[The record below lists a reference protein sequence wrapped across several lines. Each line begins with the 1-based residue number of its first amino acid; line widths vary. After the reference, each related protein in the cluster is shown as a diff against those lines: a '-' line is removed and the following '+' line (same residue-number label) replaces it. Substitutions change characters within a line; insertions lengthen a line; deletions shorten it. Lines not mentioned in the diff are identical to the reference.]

1 MFACR
6 DSARYAGEPSSFLRE
21 VKAPTMFSKVLV
33 ANRGEIALRI
43 VRGLR
48 DLDIRSVAVYSEVD
62 RLSQHV
68 RYADEAH
75 YIGPADARESYL
87 NMERII
93 DVAKRCG
100 ADAIHPG
107 YGFLAENAEFAEA
120 CEAAGL
126 VFIGPSPESIRLLGD
141 KIEARHIAERAGVP
155 VLPGSGELTSV
166 DEALAFAERIGYP
179 VMIKAAAGGG
189 GRGIRL
195 IERPEDLP
203 GAAARAMQEAAAAF
217 GNPAIYVEKNLKRV
231 RHIEVQ
237 VIGDR
242 YGNIVPL
249 GERECSIQRRHQKII
264 EECPS
269 VAVGPQLR
277 RTLSRAA
284 VRIARAANYH
294 NVGTVEFLL
303 DQDGHHYF
311 LEMNTRLQV
320 EHPVTEIVTG
330 TDLVKDQILVA
341 AGEELPYEEADLLTR
356 GWAIECRIVAEDP
369 FNNFLPSVG
378 RVVFAREP
386 AGPGIRVE
394 SALYDGVEV
403 TPYYDSLLAKVTAWG
418 RNREGARQRMKRA
431 LAEFRVVGVA
441 TNIPYLQQIL
451 DLPDFISGNIDTGF
465 LDRNQ
470 VLAEENYE
478 EQRQIAEIAAL
489 LFVTAGERDNGEQ
502 PFNGQSVPSNGY
514 RGTIG
519 AWRRQQAGTTL
530 LGGGMGRWPRSI

>member
-1 MFACR
+1 
-6 DSARYAGEPSSFLRE
+6 
-21 VKAPTMFSKVLV
+21 MFSKVLV

-48 DLDIRSVAVYSEVD
+48 DLDIRSVAVYSDVD
-62 RLSQHV
+62 RLSPHV

-75 YIGPADARESYL
+75 CIGPADARRSYL
-87 NMERII
+87 NAERII
-93 DVAKRCG
+93 ETALRCG

-120 CEAAGL
+120 CEQAGL
-126 VFIGPSPESIRLLGD
+126 VFIGPSPQSIRLLGD
-141 KIEARHIAERAGVP
+141 KIAARQIAEQAGVP
-155 VLPGSGELTSV
+155 VLPGSPELTSV

-195 IERPEDLP
+195 VETPEALA
-203 GAAARAMQEAAAAF
+203 GAAARAMQEAGAAF
-217 GNPAIYVEKNLKRV
+217 GNPAIYVEKNLKKV

-269 VAVGPQLR
+269 VAVTPQLR

-303 DQDGHHYF
+303 DDDGRHYF

-394 SALYDGVEV
+394 SALYDGIEV

-451 DLPDFISGNIDTGF
+451 DHPDFISGAIDTGF

-470 VLAEENYE
+470 VLAEEQFE
-478 EQRQIAEIAAL
+478 EQRRAAEIAAL
-489 LFVTAGERDNGEQ
+489 LLVTSGARDGGDQ
-502 PFNGQSVPSNGY
+502 PLNGQVSPSNGY
-514 RGTIG
+514 RAAMS
-519 AWRRQQAGTTL
+519 AWRRQAAGITIP
-530 LGGGMGRWPRSI
+530 GGGAGRWPRSF

>member
-1 MFACR
+1 MFA
-6 DSARYAGEPSSFLRE
+6 
-21 VKAPTMFSKVLV
+21 KVLV

-48 DLDIRSVAVYSEVD
+48 DLGIHSVAVYSEVD

-75 YIGPADARESYL
+75 FIGPADARQSYL
-87 NMERII
+87 NVDRII
-93 DVAKRCG
+93 DVAKNCG
-100 ADAIHPG
+100 ADAVHPG
-107 YGFLAENAEFAEA
+107 YGFLAENADFAEA
-120 CEAAGL
+120 CEKAGL
-126 VFIGPSPESIRLLGD
+126 TFIGPSPESIRLLGD
-141 KIEARHIAERAGVP
+141 KIEARKIAMEAGVP
-155 VLPGSGELTSV
+155 VLPGSGEVTSV
-166 DEALAFAERIGYP
+166 DEAMAFADSIGYP
-179 VMIKAAAGGG
+179 VMVKAAAGGG

-195 IERPEDLP
+195 IQSREEFRD
-203 GAAARAMQEAAAAF
+203 AASRAMQEAQAAF
-217 GNPAIYVEKNLKRV
+217 GNPAIYVEKNLQRV

-237 VIGDR
+237 VIGDKF
-242 YGNIVPL
+242 GNVVPV
-249 GERECSIQRRHQKII
+249 GERECSIQRRHQKLI

-269 VAVGPQLR
+269 IAVSTTLR
-277 RTLSRAA
+277 RSLARAS

-303 DQDGHHYF
+303 NEDGSYYF

-320 EHPVTEIVTG
+320 EHPVTELVTG
-330 TDLVKDQILVA
+330 TDLVKDQIIVA

-378 RVVFAREP
+378 RVVLAREP

-418 RNREGARQRMKRA
+418 RNREGARTRMRRA

-451 DLPDFISGNIDTGF
+451 DHPDFIAGDVDTGF

-470 VLAEENYE
+470 VLVEENIE
-478 EQRQIAEIAAL
+478 EQHRLAEIAAL
-489 LFVTAGERDNGEQ
+489 LLVTGGEGEPQNG
-502 PFNGQSVPSNGY
+502 VVSNGFKAPASEWKT
-514 RGTIG
+514 RM
-519 AWRRQQAGTTL
+519 AGY
-530 LGGGMGRWPRSI
+530 GQRGMGRWPKSI

>member
-1 MFACR
+1 
-6 DSARYAGEPSSFLRE
+6 
-21 VKAPTMFSKVLV
+21 MFSKVLV

-48 DLDIRSVAVYSEVD
+48 DLGIRSVAVYSEVD
-62 RLSQHV
+62 RTSQHV

-75 YIGPADARESYL
+75 FIGPADARQSYL
-87 NMERII
+87 NVDRII
-93 DVAKRCG
+93 SVARECG
-100 ADAIHPG
+100 AEAVHPG
-107 YGFLAENAEFAEA
+107 YGFLAENADFAEA
-120 CEAAGL
+120 CAAAGMT
-126 VFIGPSPESIRLLGD
+126 FIGPDAASIRLLGD
-141 KIEARHIAERAGVP
+141 KIAARKIAADAGVP
-155 VLPGSGELTSV
+155 VLPGSGELSSIE
-166 DEALAFAERIGYP
+166 EALAFADRIGYP

-195 IERPEDLP
+195 VQRRDDLHD
-203 GAAARAMQEAAAAF
+203 AAARAMQEAQAAF
-217 GNPAIYVEKNLKRV
+217 GNPAIYVEKNLQRV

-237 VIGDR
+237 VIGDQF
-242 YGNIVPL
+242 GNIVPV
-249 GERECSIQRRHQKII
+249 GERECSIQRRHQKLI

-269 VAVGPQLR
+269 IAVSPQLR
-277 RTLSRAA
+277 RSLTRAA

-303 DQDGHHYF
+303 NEDGSWYF

-341 AGEELPYEEADLLTR
+341 AGEELPYDEADLLTR

-378 RVVFAREP
+378 RVVLAREP

-418 RNREGARQRMKRA
+418 RNREGARTRMKRA
-431 LAEFRVVGVA
+431 LAEFKVVGVA
-441 TNIPYLQQIL
+441 TNIPYLEQIL
-451 DLPDFISGNIDTGF
+451 DQPDFISGNFDTEF
-465 LDRNQ
+465 LDRHE
-470 VLAEENYE
+470 VVVEEHLAQ
-478 EQRQIAEIAAL
+478 QRAFAEIASL
-489 LFVTAGERDNGEQ
+489 LMVTGEADYSETLSTNGAV
-502 PFNGQSVPSNGY
+502 G
-514 RGTIG
+514 
-519 AWRRQQAGTTL
+519 QAGNGRRPGASTWRTQMAGV
-530 LGGGMGRWPRSI
+530 GGNRGMGRWPRSI

>member
-1 MFACR
+1 
-6 DSARYAGEPSSFLRE
+6 
-21 VKAPTMFSKVLV
+21 MFSKVLV

-48 DLDIRSVAVYSEVD
+48 DLDIQSVAVYSEVD

-75 YIGPADARESYL
+75 FIGPATATESYL
-87 NMERII
+87 NGDRII
-93 DVAKRCG
+93 AVARACG
-100 ADAIHPG
+100 AEAIHPG
-107 YGFLAENAEFAEA
+107 YGFLAENADFAEA
-120 CEAAGL
+120 CENGGL
-126 VFIGPSPESIRLLGD
+126 TFIGPSPASIRLLGD
-141 KIEARHIAERAGVP
+141 KIEARRIAERCGVP
-155 VLPGSGELTSV
+155 VLPGSGEVTSIE
-166 DEALAFAERIGYP
+166 EAMAFADKIGYP
-179 VMIKAAAGGG
+179 VMVKAAAGGG

-195 IERPEDLP
+195 ISSPDAFRD
-203 GAAARAMQEAAAAF
+203 AASRAMQEAQAAF
-217 GNPAIYVEKNLKRV
+217 GNPAIYVEKNLQRV

-237 VIGDR
+237 VIADKF
-242 YGNIVPL
+242 GNAVPV

-269 VAVGPQLR
+269 IAVSPQLR
-277 RTLSRAA
+277 RSLTRAA
-284 VRIARAANYH
+284 VRIARAADYH

-303 DQDGHHYF
+303 TEDGSYYF

-341 AGEELPYEEADLLTR
+341 AGEELPYDEADLLTR

-378 RVVFAREP
+378 KVVFAREP

-418 RNREGARQRMKRA
+418 RNREGARTRMKRA

-451 DLPDFISGNIDTGF
+451 DHPDFVTGDVDTGF

-470 VLAEENYE
+470 VFAEEPLS
-478 EQRQIAEIAAL
+478 EQRELAEIAAL
-489 LFVTAGERDNGEQ
+489 LLVSGGEADYSEASG
-502 PFNGQSVPSNGY
+502 NGY
-514 RGTIG
+514 AAANGYHNATNG
-519 AWRRQQAGTTL
+519 VAWRSRMGGLTTNRA
-530 LGGGMGRWPRSI
+530 MGRWPKSI

>member
-1 MFACR
+1 
-6 DSARYAGEPSSFLRE
+6 
-21 VKAPTMFSKVLV
+21 MFSKVLV

-48 DLDIRSVAVYSEVD
+48 DLGIHSVAVFSEVD

-87 NMERII
+87 HMERII
-93 DVAKRCG
+93 DAARRCG
-100 ADAIHPG
+100 ADAVHPG
-107 YGFLAENAEFAEA
+107 YGFLAENADFAEA
-120 CEAAGL
+120 CESAGL
-126 VFIGPSPESIRLLGD
+126 TFIGPSPESIRLLGD
-141 KIEARHIAERAGVP
+141 KIQARKIAMEAGVP
-155 VLPGSGELTSV
+155 VLPGSGEVTSV
-166 DEALAFAERIGYP
+166 EEAMVFANSIGYP
-179 VMIKAAAGGG
+179 VMVKAAAGGG

-195 IERPEDLP
+195 IQSEEEFA
-203 GAAARAMQEAAAAF
+203 GAAARAMQEAQAAF
-217 GNPAIYVEKNLKRV
+217 GNPAIYVEKNLQRV

-242 YGNIVPL
+242 FGNVVPV
-249 GERECSIQRRHQKII
+249 GERECSIQRRHQKLI

-269 VAVGPQLR
+269 IAVSVALR
-277 RTLSRAA
+277 RSLSRAA

-303 DQDGHHYF
+303 NEDGSYYF

-320 EHPVTEIVTG
+320 EHPVTELVTG
-330 TDLVKDQILVA
+330 TDLVKDQIIVA
-341 AGEELPYEEADLLTR
+341 AGEELPYDEADLLTR

-378 RVVFAREP
+378 QVVLAREP

-418 RNREGARQRMKRA
+418 RNREGARTRMKRA

-451 DLPDFISGNIDTGF
+451 DHPDFIAGDVDTGF

-470 VLAEENYE
+470 VLAEEDFE
-478 EQRQIAEIAAL
+478 EHQRRAEIAAL
-489 LFVTAGERDNGEQ
+489 LMVTGGDGEHSDSNNGIGPVAVPRANGSAWKSQMAG
-502 PFNGQSVPSNGY
+502 
-514 RGTIG
+514 
-519 AWRRQQAGTTL
+519 
-530 LGGGMGRWPRSI
+530 LGSRGMGRWPRSM

>member
-1 MFACR
+1 
-6 DSARYAGEPSSFLRE
+6 
-21 VKAPTMFSKVLV
+21 MFSKVLV

-48 DLDIRSVAVYSEVD
+48 DLDIHSVAVYSEVD

-75 YIGPADARESYL
+75 FIGPADARESYL

-93 DVAKRCG
+93 DAARRCG
-100 ADAIHPG
+100 ADAVHPG
-107 YGFLAENAEFAEA
+107 YGFLAENADFAEA

-126 VFIGPSPESIRLLGD
+126 TFIGPSPESIRLLGD
-141 KIEARHIAERAGVP
+141 KIQARKIAMDAGVP
-155 VLPGSGELTSV
+155 VLPGSSEVTSV
-166 DEALAFAERIGYP
+166 EEAMVFAASIGYP
-179 VMIKAAAGGG
+179 VMVKAVAGGG

-195 IERPEDLP
+195 IESESEFA
-203 GAAARAMQEAAAAF
+203 GAAARAMQEAQAAF
-217 GNPAIYVEKNLKRV
+217 GNPAIYVEKNLRSV

-242 YGNIVPL
+242 FGNIVPV
-249 GERECSIQRRHQKII
+249 GERECSIQRRHQKLI

-269 VAVGPQLR
+269 IALSTTLR
-277 RTLSRAA
+277 RSLTRAA

-303 DQDGHHYF
+303 NEDGSYYF

-341 AGEELPYEEADLLTR
+341 AGEELAYEEADLLTR

-378 RVVFAREP
+378 TVVLAREP

-418 RNREGARQRMKRA
+418 RNREGARTRMKRA

-451 DLPDFISGNIDTGF
+451 NHPDFIAGNVDTGF

-470 VLAEENYE
+470 VLVEENL
-478 EQRQIAEIAAL
+478 EQQQRMAEIASL
-489 LFVTAGERDNGEQ
+489 MLVTGGENELPEPLNGSVATNGHRASGSEWRAQMAGLG
-502 PFNGQSVPSNGY
+502 
-514 RGTIG
+514 
-519 AWRRQQAGTTL
+519 RR
-530 LGGGMGRWPRSI
+530 GMGRWPKSI

>member
-1 MFACR
+1 
-6 DSARYAGEPSSFLRE
+6 
-21 VKAPTMFSKVLV
+21 MFSKVLV

-48 DLDIRSVAVYSEVD
+48 DLGIHSVAIYSEVD

-75 YIGPADARESYL
+75 LIGPADARESYL
-87 NMERII
+87 NVERII
-93 DVAKRCG
+93 DVARRCG
-100 ADAIHPG
+100 ADAVHPG
-107 YGFLAENAEFAEA
+107 YGFLAENAGFAEA
-120 CEAAGL
+120 CESAGL
-126 VFIGPSPESIRLLGD
+126 TFIGPSPESIRLLGD
-141 KIEARHIAERAGVP
+141 KIQARKIAMDAGVP
-155 VLPGSGELTSV
+155 VLPGSGEVTSV
-166 DEALAFAERIGYP
+166 EEAMAFANSIGYP
-179 VMIKAAAGGG
+179 VMVKAAAGGG

-195 IERPEDLP
+195 IQNEAEFA
-203 GAAARAMQEAAAAF
+203 GAAARAMQEAQAAF
-217 GNPAIYVEKNLKRV
+217 GNPAIYVEKNLQKV

-242 YGNIVPL
+242 FGNVVPV
-249 GERECSIQRRHQKII
+249 GERECSIQRRHQKLI

-269 VAVGPQLR
+269 IAVSTTLR
-277 RTLSRAA
+277 RSLSRAA

-303 DQDGHHYF
+303 NEDGSYYF

-330 TDLVKDQILVA
+330 TDLVKDQIIVA

-378 RVVFAREP
+378 RVVLAREP

-418 RNREGARQRMKRA
+418 RNREGARTRMKRA

-441 TNIPYLQQIL
+441 TNIPYLEQIL
-451 DLPDFISGNIDTGF
+451 DHPDFIAGDVDTGF

-470 VLAEENYE
+470 VLVEEDFDVQERMAEV
-478 EQRQIAEIAAL
+478 AAL
-489 LFVTAGERDNGEQ
+489 LMVTGGDAEAVEQANGAASANGHKAAGSQWRAQMAGIGER
-502 PFNGQSVPSNGY
+502 
-514 RGTIG
+514 
-519 AWRRQQAGTTL
+519 
-530 LGGGMGRWPRSI
+530 GMGRWPRSI

>member
-1 MFACR
+1 
-6 DSARYAGEPSSFLRE
+6 
-21 VKAPTMFSKVLV
+21 MFSKVLV

-48 DLDIRSVAVYSEVD
+48 DLEIASVAVYSEVD

-75 YIGPADARESYL
+75 LIGPADARQSYL
-87 NMERII
+87 NMERVIA
-93 DVAKRCG
+93 VAKQSG
-100 ADAIHPG
+100 ADAVHPG
-107 YGFLAENAEFAEA
+107 YGFLAENADFAEA
-120 CEAAGL
+120 CEDAGL
-126 VFIGPSPESIRLLGD
+126 TFIGPSPRSIRLLGD
-141 KIEARHIAERAGVP
+141 KIAARKIAQEAGSP
-155 VLPGSGELTSV
+155 VLPGSGEVTSI
-166 DEALAFAERIGYP
+166 DEAMAFAESIGYP
-179 VMIKAAAGGG
+179 VMVKAAAGGG

-195 IERPEDLP
+195 IQSAGEFRD
-203 GAAARAMQEAAAAF
+203 AAARAMQEAQAAF
-217 GNPAIYVEKNLKRV
+217 GNPAIYVEKNLQRV

-237 VIGDR
+237 VIGDKF
-242 YGNIVPL
+242 GNVVPV
-249 GERECSIQRRHQKII
+249 GERECSIQRRHQKLI

-269 VAVGPQLR
+269 VAVTPALR
-277 RTLSRAA
+277 RSMTRAA
-284 VRIARAANYH
+284 VRIARQANYH

-303 DQDGHHYF
+303 NEDGSYYF

-369 FNNFLPSVG
+369 FNGFLPSVG
-378 RVVFAREP
+378 RVVLAREP

-431 LAEFRVVGVA
+431 LAEFKVVGVA
-441 TNIPYLQQIL
+441 TNIPYLEQIL
-451 DLPDFISGNIDTGF
+451 DHPDFVAGAIDTGF
-465 LDRNQ
+465 LDRHQ
-470 VLAEENYE
+470 VLVEEDVA
-478 EQRQIAEIAAL
+478 EQRKLAEIASL
-489 LFVTAGERDNGEQ
+489 LLVASGEHDGNGHNTNGHAPAVGASRPGGQWRRRMTGLSAGE
-502 PFNGQSVPSNGY
+502 
-514 RGTIG
+514 
-519 AWRRQQAGTTL
+519 
-530 LGGGMGRWPRSI
+530 GMGRWPRSI